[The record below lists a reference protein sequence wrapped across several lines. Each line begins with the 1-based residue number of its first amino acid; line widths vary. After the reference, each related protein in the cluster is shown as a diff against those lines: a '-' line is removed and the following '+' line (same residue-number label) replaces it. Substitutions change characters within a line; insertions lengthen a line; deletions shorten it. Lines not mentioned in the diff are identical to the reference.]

1 MEDILLERY
10 NLIIDRLRE
19 INKDPGLSSDLNDYF
34 IESTKRALLVDEIRV
49 KKESGFME
57 NASLEELQKL
67 NHDMY
72 DEILPQ
78 NYEESYANP
87 EYAVKKLGKDL
98 GQMLCYTYEGVRK
111 AAYSMYQGN
120 CEIALVRLELLVE
133 VYSSFE
139 IGYENIEEHLKE
151 VIYDFERDYSEIF
164 MDAAIAIKI
173 DPSED
178 RLVKIV
184 RESDFSDPRYL
195 YKYGK
200 YIGTNELEVSKY
212 LNSLSEEEIE
222 SIALT
227 YTEGYKRGFV
237 NTGKDLS
244 IKSTTEY
251 MFNIGF
257 ERIVKKAMELLEVEG
272 LRPVVA
278 DMDCDCVLPNEQYW
292 FDHKMDEGLY
302 LDKAY
307 TKRKLE
313 AVKNAY
319 DKRKDIAREMA
330 GPALLDVFGQKP
342 FDPKRK
348 EEAISLTSEQ
358 QQIIAKYRTDYV
370 RTVYEYIIGEE
381 RSFTI
386 MALPVPEFGDNFE
399 EFFKETIKINTL
411 DTEVYG
417 KIQQS
422 LIDALDKAEYVHVT
436 GKGENKTDIKV
447 SMHQLSDPS
456 KETNFENCLADVNIP
471 LGEVFTSP
479 RLEGTNGKLHVSN
492 VYLNGLNYQELEI
505 DFVDGKIKQYT
516 CANFDSEDENQ
527 KYIKENVMMSHETLP
542 IGEFA
547 IGTNTTA
554 YAIAQ
559 KYDCIYKLPILI
571 VEKMGPHFAVGDTCY
586 SREEDLV
593 TYNPDGKQI
602 VARENE
608 VSALRK
614 TEPEKAYFG
623 CHTDITIPYEELGDI
638 VAVTKDGNEIKIIE
652 QGRFVLPGTE
662 LLNEAL
668 DD

>member
-19 INKDPGLSSDLNDYF
+19 INIDPGLSSNLNDYF

-173 DPSED
+173 DPSVD

-257 ERIVKKAMELLEVEG
+257 ERIVKKAMELLEAEG

-436 GKGENKTDIKV
+436 GKGDNKTDIKV
-447 SMHQLSDPS
+447 SMHKLSDPS

-505 DFVDGKIKQYT
+505 DFADGKIKQYT
-516 CANFDSEDENQ
+516 CANFDSAEENQ